1 MISTPTQEND
11 MEQMIEI
18 DGLDFQPDPLNQ
30 QDLIY
35 RIVDLVQQCHDSR
48 KAYASINIS
57 CNLILNWATNIQVT
71 EYTHIKAYSITFE
84 SVDDLKSLWAERDSM
99 EDLTKM
105 VNVLEEILA

>member
-1 MISTPTQEND
+1 

-18 DGLDFQPDPLNQ
+18 DGLDFQPDPLTP

-35 RIVDLVQQCHDSR
+35 RIVDLVGQCHDSR
-48 KAYASINIS
+48 KAYASINIRN
-57 CNLILNWATNIQVT
+57 NLTLSYATKIEVT
-71 EYTHIKAYSITFE
+71 EYPRINAYTITFA
-84 SVDDLKSLWAERDSM
+84 SVDDLSTMFADRDSY